1 MIYDVKE
8 LKEYFD
14 KRFNELKSS
23 LYVCNKTLENFKSE
37 MKSDLHKLEDKIDNK
52 IKALESLEALA
63 PWCSGYHYC
72 TTSFY
77 KA

>member
-8 LKEYFD
+8 LKEYLD
-14 KRFNELKSS
+14 KRFNKLKSS
-23 LYVCNKTLENFKSE
+23 LYVCNNTLENFKSE
-37 MKSDLHKLEDKIDNK
+37 MKSDLHKLEDKIDYK